1 MDLTRSK
8 ISLTFFAI
16 LLPAVVAALPG
27 TAETFDFGDR
37 APTLDELKELFGTQR
52 SIVLKST
59 PTSNEPPPAH
69 LPNVAH
75 APQSIDNPQPARTPQ
90 PADAHQAVNAAP
102 QSNTL
107 SQAIRFELN
116 SAELKPSAYPILDSV
131 AGYMK
136 AVPDASMMITGH
148 TDASGSAD
156 RNLTLSQRRAMSV
169 QQALIYR
176 YGIAQNRLLTTGM
189 GEYRPLTSDPF
200 NPKNRRVEFQRT
212 N

>member
-37 APTLDELKELFGTQR
+37 APTLDELKKLFGTQR
-52 SIVLKST
+52 SIVSKTAPTADVPILAHTTEPTGT
-59 PTSNEPPPAH
+59 PE
-69 LPNVAH
+69 
-75 APQSIDNPQPARTPQ
+75 
-90 PADAHQAVNAAP
+90 PADAPH
-102 QSNTL
+102 SNTL
-107 SQAIRFELN
+107 SQAISFELN

-200 NPKNRRVEFQRT
+200 NPKNRRVEFQRA